1 MRDLFYLE
9 KEWLNSF
16 PAHWKMSRLKDH
28 TVTNTGIT
36 FTKADLVEDGNAV
49 LSYGQVHAKDNPR
62 TKINHDLIKYIPDSL
77 IQDKEGAKVKKGDYI
92 FADTSEDLEGCGN
105 CIYVNEDIDLYAG
118 YHTTLLKNQ
127 SLKHG
132 LYFAY
137 LFTSA
142 PWRSQIRRKVKSVKL
157 FSVSQGIL
165 NQSFIIVPP
174 LAEQKA
180 IAAYLDKEC
189 EKIGREIKL
198 LERKSDSYRH
208 LRRAIINQA
217 VTRGLDPTV
226 LTKPS
231 GNDWIGGIPEHWGF
245 ERTEKYFHSNT
256 KVNKDFVLQKAFKFF
271 MGTIV
276 PKEEDRD
283 AEEYRDVYE
292 KYTIVEKNDIMINGL
307 NLNYDLKSMRVG
319 IVPYK
324 GIITSAYVVLRPYEE
339 VNAPYFN
346 YLFKALDYR
355 KFFHGMGKG
364 VRLTLSF
371 NELRTFEI
379 PIPPKSEQQEIV
391 AYLNEK
397 CVKIDTIVEKI
408 ETKIERLKQLKCS
421 LINEVVTGQRAINTS
436 ES

>member
-1 MRDLFYLE
+1 MRLKELFELRNGYTPSKAVAEFWDGGTIPWFRMEDIRTNGRILSDSIQHITPEAVKTAGLFDANSFIMATTATIGEHAWLIADSLANQQFTNLKVRKSLIKRVALKYIFYLLFPIGE
-9 KEWLNSF
+9 SCKKNCRITTF
-16 PAHWKMSRLKDH
+16 PAVDMNEFKNYS
-28 TVTNTGIT
+28 
-36 FTKADLVEDGNAV
+36 F
-49 LSYGQVHAKDNPR
+49 
-62 TKINHDLIKYIPDSL
+62 SL
-77 IQDKEGAKVKKGDYI
+77 
-92 FADTSEDLEGCGN
+92 
-105 CIYVNEDIDLYAG
+105 
-118 YHTTLLKNQ
+118 
-127 SLKHG
+127 
-132 LYFAY
+132 
-137 LFTSA
+137 
-142 PWRSQIRRKVKSVKL
+142 
-157 FSVSQGIL
+157 
-165 NQSFIIVPP
+165 PP
-174 LAEQKA
+174 LSEQEA
-180 IAAYLDKEC
+180 IAVYLDKEC
-189 EKIGREIKL
+189 EKIGREIEL
-198 LERKSDSYRH
+198 LERKADGYRR
-208 LRRAIINQA
+208 LRRSLINRA
-217 VTRGLDPTV
+217 VTRGLNPNV
-226 LTKPS
+226 HLKPS
-231 GNDWIGGIPEHWGF
+231 GNDWIGDIPEHWGF

-391 AYLNEK
+391 AFLNEK
-397 CVKIDTIVEKI
+397 CVKIDTILEKI
-408 ETKIERLKQLKCS
+408 ETKIERLKQLKRS
-421 LINEVVTGQRAINTS
+421 LINEVVTGQRAINTL
-436 ES
+436 

>member
-118 YHTTLLKNQ
+118 YHTTLLRNQ

-189 EKIGREIKL
+189 GKIGREIEL
-198 LERKSDSYRH
+198 LERKADSYRR

-217 VTRGLDPTV
+217 VTHGLNSDA

-231 GNDWIGGIPEHWGF
+231 VSSI
-245 ERTEKYFHSNT
+245 
-256 KVNKDFVLQKAFKFF
+256 A
-271 MGTIV
+271 
-276 PKEEDRD
+276 
-283 AEEYRDVYE
+283 
-292 KYTIVEKNDIMINGL
+292 
-307 NLNYDLKSMRVG
+307 
-319 IVPYK
+319 
-324 GIITSAYVVLRPYEE
+324 
-339 VNAPYFN
+339 
-346 YLFKALDYR
+346 
-355 KFFHGMGKG
+355 
-364 VRLTLSF
+364 
-371 NELRTFEI
+371 FEI
-379 PIPPKSEQQEIV
+379 PQSWHEPRIKDIFDEISIKGHPEEPMLCATQSRGVIPQSLYENRVVAALTGLENMKLVEVGNFVISLRSFQGGIEYAWYRGIISAAYTILELGTEHEKSYFRYLLKSTAFVKLLKKCVTGIREGQNINYTVLKYEKLPVPPLAEQREIA
-391 AYLNEK
+391 AYLDEK
-397 CVKIDTIVEKI
+397 CGKIDTIVEKLSI
-408 ETKIERLKQLKCS
+408 KLSVLNNSNALLSTKL
-421 LINEVVTGQRAINTS
+421 
-436 ES
+436 